1 MKPDRVHIDLVGAS
15 AVKASQDVQHIAVPC
30 QWQTRPGTINDLISI
45 YSAGGSKRT
54 LVFCQTKKEC
64 NELSVGDGIS
74 FECQTL
80 HGDITQVIDTVL
92 LARFDTLITTVTRDT
107 LHGM

>member
-80 HGDITQVIDTVL
+80 HGDITQVSTELVNNVCVDTYL
-92 LARFDTLITTVTRDT
+92 NCTKQSRR
-107 LHGM
+107 